1 MEGDAVIGPQRAG
14 VDRQALLESS
24 LESQRQRRMHSTA
37 ERRVQTDAP
46 VADLVAKALD
56 DDCAIVGYGSCC
68 RCLLVQIREQ
78 VLDRAV
84 VEAGSLAQPFLRGG
98 RIGAPQLAHHLAQ
111 REAELGRAAGR
122 VRLPERDLAGLTRR
136 GCDQHL

>member
-1 MEGDAVIGPQRAG
+1 RRFDVRKVEGDAVIGPQRAS

-56 DDCAIVGYGSCC
+56 DDRAIVRHRSSSG
-68 RCLLVQIREQ
+68 RLLVEIREQ
-78 VLDRAV
+78 ILDRAV
-84 VEAGSLAQPFLRGG
+84 VEASTLAQPFLRGG
-98 RIGAPQLAHHLAQ
+98 RIGAPELANHLAQ
-111 REAELGRAAGR
+111 GEAELGRAAR
-122 VRLPERDLAGLTRR
+122 RIRLPERDLAGLA
-136 GCDQHL
+136 